1 MHAEL
6 LQPCLTLCNPMYC
19 SPPGSS
25 VHGILQATILEW
37 VAMPSSRESSQPRDQ
52 SYISYISYTG
62 RRVFTTSATRK
73 SSVYTTLHL
82 SQQPREVLYTN
93 PPSSAALQRSKVSV
107 PGSHREAGPRTQCS
121 LQSPLP
127 FYPVPRVN
135 RQDHAISSSI
145 RRHREA
151 DILKVHGPD
160 NRQNASETTSE
171 AKWKEGGKHRSRG
184 RADKITVGQ
193 KSSSAPAR

>member
-1 MHAEL
+1 MGFSRQQYWSGL
-6 LQPCLTLCNPMYC
+6 PCPPPENLPNPGIKAISLT
-19 SPPGSS
+19 SPTLAG
-25 VHGILQATILEW
+25 GF
-37 VAMPSSRESSQPRDQ
+37 
-52 SYISYISYTG
+52 
-62 RRVFTTSATRK
+62 FTTSATRK

-107 PGSHREAGPRTQCS
+107 PGSHREAGPRPQCS